1 MVGLDEEIGRITTLL
16 EDAKEEQDWNAVQ
29 KCIDLLD
36 DLYDKL
42 ERVRGLGDYDYD

>member
-16 EDAKEEQDWNAVQ
+16 EDAKEEQDWNSVQ

-42 ERVRGLGDYDYD
+42 ERGSGLGDYDYD

>member
-29 KCIDLLD
+29 KCIDALD

-42 ERVRGLGDYDYD
+42 ERGNGFGDFDYD